1 MPAGTASAYVPLLLF
16 IFILLLRTEA
26 QSSHVWDRRRFPVP
40 SEAAQMKHESASWG
54 PHPALR
60 ATFPVRGEGFAG
72 RRGQPDA
79 RETRDV
85 PSFARPLRRGREP
98 LCSARTVRRDSMHT
112 PLASSAYSH
121 FPLYS
126 PIFPRKDLVRS
137 NPWFS
142 TFSLLVNP
150 TDSVLSEAA
159 FSRRKNS
166 SKDR

>member
-1 MPAGTASAYVPLLLF
+1 MKAPDGAGSDSGVSTDISAAPHLCRRGGGLSPPGGIGDKQEKRIGKFVQTANMPILSVGVCLDMHGPPGASAPTAS
-16 IFILLLRTEA
+16 
-26 QSSHVWDRRRFPVP
+26 
-40 SEAAQMKHESASWG
+40 
-54 PHPALR
+54 
-60 ATFPVRGEGFAG
+60 
-72 RRGQPDA
+72 
-79 RETRDV
+79 RET
-85 PSFARPLRRGREP
+85 

-126 PIFPRKDLVRS
+126 PIFPRNDLVRS